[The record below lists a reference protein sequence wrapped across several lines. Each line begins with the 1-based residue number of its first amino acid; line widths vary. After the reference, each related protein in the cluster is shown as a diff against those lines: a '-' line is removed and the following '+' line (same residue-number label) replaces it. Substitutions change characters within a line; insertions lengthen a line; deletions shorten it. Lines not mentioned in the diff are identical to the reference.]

1 MRATAQVGFLK
12 ARQCN
17 GVRQCFFLFNSLFFV
32 PFCSTLHSFSFLQV
46 QGGPLSNAHI
56 QELASSLTQQPQDNF
71 LKFYSATI
79 AAQIQAEQL
88 RQFRSDSTYKLR
100 HDINNHN
107 HNPSLSSSSLATSST
122 SSRNSPSTSAF
133 SSSVFSYLPFF
144 CNVDTD
150 NNFFSSYV
158 RLSRD
163 LALSCYGHMKLTTT
177 TFPSRP
183 PHLPHRRT
191 FGQQKHPSRNEA
203 DKEMPHLF
211 FWILLHNMVLPC
223 TSQRTLGSNS
233 TSLHRCNI
241 SISRSE

>member
-1 MRATAQVGFLK
+1 MQQSQHKFKLNSFDSFDLNLLISCDMKLTTTTLPSRPPHLPRHPPPREIRRVLVRFL
-12 ARQCN
+12 ARY
-17 GVRQCFFLFNSLFFV
+17 FLTFLFF
-32 PFCSTLHSFSFLQV
+32 
-46 QGGPLSNAHI
+46 
-56 QELASSLTQQPQDNF
+56 
-71 LKFYSATI
+71 ATWI
-79 AAQIQAEQL
+79 
-88 RQFRSDSTYKLR
+88 
-100 HDINNHN
+100 
-107 HNPSLSSSSLATSST
+107 
-122 SSRNSPSTSAF
+122 
-133 SSSVFSYLPFF
+133 
-144 CNVDTD
+144 

-163 LALSCYGHMKLTTT
+163 LALGLSCYGHMKLTTT